1 MEHLG
6 EDVIFKLFILELLD
20 HIGKLLGNYWE
31 TIGKLLGNYWN
42 YCNYL
47 KLLEDIVI
55 FSVAQANP
63 HVAQACVA
71 SGDLAP

>member
-1 MEHLG
+1 M
-6 EDVIFKLFILELLD
+6 LFVNYLYWNYWI
-20 HIGKLLGNYWE
+20 ILGNYWE
-31 TIGKLLGNYWN
+31 TIGNYW
-42 YCNYL
+42 NYL

-55 FSVAQANP
+55 FSGAQANP

>member
-1 MEHLG
+1 LEHLG
-6 EDVIFKLFILELLD
+6 EDVICKLFILELLD
-20 HIGKLLGNYWE
+20 HIGKLLGNYW
-31 TIGKLLGNYWN
+31 NYW
-42 YCNYL
+42 NYL

-55 FSVAQANP
+55 FSGAQANP